1 MINLN
6 NTDRAIYL
14 QIADD
19 IADRIAA
26 GEFGPGQR
34 VPSVREYAATVMVN
48 VNTVVRSYEQLA
60 AQGIIFNR
68 RGMGYFVA
76 DDAPERIA
84 AERRSIFLAV
94 ELQQTF
100 RRLKALGYTPAQLA
114 DAYTNFLEQKQ

>member
-76 DDAPERIA
+76 DDAPQRIA
-84 AERRSIFLAV
+84 AERRSTFLDV
-94 ELQQTF
+94 ELQQAF
-100 RRLKALGYTPAQLA
+100 QRLKALDFTPGQLA
-114 DAYTNFLEQKQ
+114 EAYSNFLKQQQ